1 MLGFGISMSM
11 AYARSLEKFPALEA
25 ETTAPSAEP
34 TEEKKEM
41 DAADKPAKAP
51 SKVSKILASIKDTYE
66 TLAGNRL
73 FVMFSK
79 YCFVLAVGILW
90 FLLHPEE
97 QDLQQEQGVEMTF
110 IDAAYFA
117 TVMKLL
123 RLQPSTKCFIPR
135 ESVKRAVRSISL
147 EGSL

>member
-11 AYARSLEKFPALEA
+11 AYARSLEKIPALEA
-25 ETTAPSAEP
+25 PTSAEP
-34 TEEKKEM
+34 TE
-41 DAADKPAKAP
+41 AANELGKIDESVKVPSNI
-51 SKVSKILASIKDTYE
+51 SKVLASIKETYE

-79 YCFVLAVGILW
+79 YCFVLAVGIVW

-97 QDLQQEQGVEMTF
+97 QDLQQDQGVEMTF
-110 IDAAYFA
+110 IDAAFFA

-135 ESVKRAVRSISL
+135 QSVKRAVRSISL